1 MLGNHP
7 FAAPLRGALTR
18 LRDLPV
24 AVQQQAR
31 RNAMVAATACTKRRV
46 EREEVADFLEHHNR
60 GTQQAASVESTEPA
74 AAPTARAHG

>member
-1 MLGNHP
+1 
-7 FAAPLRGALTR
+7 
-18 LRDLPV
+18 
-24 AVQQQAR
+24 
-31 RNAMVAATACTKRRV
+31 MVAATACTKRRV